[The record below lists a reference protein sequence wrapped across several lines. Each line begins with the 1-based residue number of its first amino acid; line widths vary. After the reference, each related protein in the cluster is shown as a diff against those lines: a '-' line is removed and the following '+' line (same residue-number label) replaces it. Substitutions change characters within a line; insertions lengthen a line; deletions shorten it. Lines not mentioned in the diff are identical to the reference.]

1 MTPGR
6 EEQVFS
12 TGEWNK
18 RGVQKRVHKGDNHFE
33 CRHPHVKKAR
43 WGEKHEYTE
52 QLAFRTIKEETNAC
66 SKVLEK
72 MKQARESLLGAEKK
86 DGARNDA
93 S

>member
-1 MTPGR
+1 M
-6 EEQVFS
+6 
-12 TGEWNK
+12 
-18 RGVQKRVHKGDNHFE
+18 HKGDNHFK

-52 QLAFRTIKEETNAC
+52 QLAFRTIKKETNAC

-72 MKQARESLLGAEKK
+72 MKQARERVSWVLKKK